1 MVSLRWSKQLGLVAL
16 AAFLTGGAMGAALV
30 PGWALVGVSLAVVS
44 AAAGLVLAFRLARWT
59 SAEAVQS
66 ARAAGWASEASEA
79 IRRLA
84 QGDMTTPFP
93 APPAMGGTMKG
104 FGVFAHHL
112 SEFIGEFTR
121 IIGNVR
127 SASSALVAASA
138 QVSSASQGLSQG
150 TSEQAT
156 SVQEITANLEQMNAI
171 IEQNAKNSRQ
181 TREIAVKGTREAEES
196 GRAVK
201 ETVRAMHDIAD
212 RVGIIEE
219 IARQTN
225 LLALNAAIEAA
236 RAGEHGKGFA
246 VVASEVRKLSE
257 RSQSAAKEIGRLASD
272 SVKIAEQ
279 SGALLDQLIPSIK
292 KTADLVEEVAAGS
305 TEQASGVE
313 QMNRAMG
320 QVDQVTERNA
330 SSAEQLAST
339 AEEMT
344 TQAQALRDLVSVL
357 HISHGSNGTDPTKAT
372 APGAG
377 ARPSSKPPVASAAA
391 PANGDA
397 SEAEYHPF

>member
-1 MVSLRWSKQLGLVAL
+1 
-16 AAFLTGGAMGAALV
+16 
-30 PGWALVGVSLAVVS
+30 
-44 AAAGLVLAFRLARWT
+44 
-59 SAEAVQS
+59 
-66 ARAAGWASEASEA
+66 
-79 IRRLA
+79 
-84 QGDMTTPFP
+84 
-93 APPAMGGTMKG
+93 
-104 FGVFAHHL
+104 
-112 SEFIGEFTR
+112 
-121 IIGNVR
+121 
-127 SASSALVAASA
+127 VAASA

-171 IEQNAKNSRQ
+171 IDQNAKNSAQ
-181 TREIAVKGTREAEES
+181 TREIALKGTREAEES

-201 ETVRAMHDIAD
+201 ETVQAMHDIAD
-212 RVGIIEE
+212 RVSIIEE

-257 RSQSAAKEIGRLASD
+257 RSQAAAKDIGRLASS

-279 SGALLDQLIPSIK
+279 SGTLLDQLIPSIK

-305 TEQASGVE
+305 NEQASGVE

-330 SSAEQLAST
+330 SAAEQLAST

-344 TQAQALRDLVSVL
+344 AQAHALRDLVSML
-357 HISHGSNGTDPTKAT
+357 RIDAAGGTNGSSDP
-372 APGAG
+372 
-377 ARPSSKPPVASAAA
+377 RKPPA
-391 PANGDA
+391 PANGNGGA
-397 SEAEYHPF
+397 SPAGDGEAEYHPF

>member
-1 MVSLRWSKQLGLVAL
+1 MISLRWSKQLGLVAL
-16 AAFLTGGAMGAALV
+16 MAFLTGGATGAALV
-30 PGWALVGVSLAVVS
+30 PGWALVGILLAVVL
-44 AAAGLVLAFRLARWT
+44 AGVGLFYAFRLARWT
-59 SAEAVQS
+59 ALEASQS
-66 ARAAGWASEASEA
+66 ARVVAWAREATEA
-79 IRRLA
+79 IGKLA
-84 QGDMTTPFP
+84 EGEMTATFP
-93 APPAMGGTMKG
+93 QPPPLAGTMKG
-104 FGVFAHHL
+104 VGQLAQRLTDFIT
-112 SEFIGEFTR
+112 EFVR

-127 SASSALVAASA
+127 QASSALVAASA

-156 SVQEITANLEQMNAI
+156 SVQQITANLEQMNAI
-171 IEQNAKNSRQ
+171 IEQNARNSRQ
-181 TREIAVKGTREAEES
+181 TREIAVKGTREAEDS
-196 GRAVK
+196 GKAVK
-201 ETVRAMHDIAD
+201 ETVRAMHSIAD

-279 SGALLDQLIPSIK
+279 SGTLLDQLIPSIK

-344 TQAQALRDLVSVL
+344 AQAQALRDLVSVL
-357 HISHGSNGTDPTKAT
+357 HLGRAAGGEAAKGGA
-372 APGAG
+372 APA
-377 ARPSSKPPVASAAA
+377 ARPSPMTASASPPPGADD
-391 PANGDA
+391 N
-397 SEAEYHPF
+397 ETEYHPF

>member
-1 MVSLRWSKQLGLVAL
+1 MMGARLRQQLGVVGLTALLTGVAL
-16 AAFLTGGAMGAALV
+16 GAALV
-30 PGWALVGVSLAVVS
+30 PGWAILGLALAAVLALGALGLAV
-44 AAAGLVLAFRLARWT
+44 RLKRWT
-59 SAEAVQS
+59 ALED
-66 ARAAGWASEASEA
+66 ARLVEQNTKAQAWALQTTDA
-79 IRRLA
+79 IRLLAKGDIATKLPEPPALQGTLRSFGALA
-84 QGDMTTPFP
+84 QSLGDFV
-93 APPAMGGTMKG
+93 A
-104 FGVFAHHL
+104 
-112 SEFIGEFTR
+112 EFTR

-127 SASSALVAASA
+127 AASSALVAASA

-171 IEQNAKNSRQ
+171 IDQNAKNSAQ
-181 TREIAVKGTREAEES
+181 TREIALKGTREAEES

-201 ETVRAMHDIAD
+201 ETVQAMHDIAD
-212 RVGIIEE
+212 RVSIIEE

-257 RSQSAAKEIGRLASD
+257 RSQAAAKDIGRLASA

-279 SGALLDQLIPSIK
+279 SGTLLEQLIPSIK

-305 TEQASGVE
+305 NEQASGVE

-330 SSAEQLAST
+330 SAAEQLAST

-344 TQAQALRDLVSVL
+344 AQAHALRDLVSML
-357 HISHGSNGTDPTKAT
+357 RIDAAGGTNGSSDP
-372 APGAG
+372 
-377 ARPSSKPPVASAAA
+377 RKPPA
-391 PANGDA
+391 PANGNGGA
-397 SEAEYHPF
+397 SPAGDGEAEYHPF

>member
-1 MVSLRWSKQLGLVAL
+1 MMGARLRQQLGVVGLTALV
-16 AAFLTGGAMGAALV
+16 TGVAMGAALV
-30 PGWALVGVSLAVVS
+30 PGWAIVALAL
-44 AAAGLVLAFRLARWT
+44 ATVLALGAFGLALRVRRWTALEDARLA
-59 SAEAVQS
+59 EQS
-66 ARAAGWASEASEA
+66 ARAQAWAVHTTEA

-84 QGDMTTPFP
+84 RGDIAIKLPEPPDLQGSLRS
-93 APPAMGGTMKG
+93 
-104 FGVFAHHL
+104 FGAL
-112 SEFIGEFTR
+112 ANSLNEFVAEFTR

-127 SASSALVAASA
+127 AASGALVAASG

-171 IEQNAKNSRQ
+171 IDQNAKNSAQ

-212 RVGIIEE
+212 RVSIIEE

-257 RSQSAAKEIGRLASD
+257 RSQSAAKDIGRLASA
-272 SVKIAEQ
+272 SVRIAEQ
-279 SGALLDQLIPSIK
+279 SGTLLDQLIPSIK

-305 TEQASGVE
+305 NEQASGVE

-330 SSAEQLAST
+330 SAAEQLAST

-344 TQAQALRDLVSVL
+344 AQAHALRDLVSMLRIDGSVGE
-357 HISHGSNGTDPTKAT
+357 SRGEGHGEGKKAPPGTNGGTPP
-372 APGAG
+372 PGDG
-377 ARPSSKPPVASAAA
+377 
-391 PANGDA
+391 
-397 SEAEYHPF
+397 EAEYHPF

>member
-16 AAFLTGGAMGAALV
+16 AAFLTGGTMGAALV
-30 PGWALVGVSLAVVS
+30 PGWALVCVLLACGL
-44 AAAGLVLAFRLARWT
+44 AATGLVLAFRLARWT
-59 SAEAVQS
+59 ATEAMHSAQAAAWAQEA
-66 ARAAGWASEASEA
+66 GEA

-84 QGDMTTPFP
+84 EGEMATSLP
-93 APPAMGGTMKG
+93 AAPALDGNMKSLG
-104 FGVFAHHL
+104 IFAQSL
-112 SEFIGEFTR
+112 GEFVAEFTR
-121 IIGNVR
+121 IIGSVR

-138 QVSSASQGLSQG
+138 QVASASQGLSQG

-171 IEQNAKNSRQ
+171 IDQNARNSRQ

-279 SGALLDQLIPSIK
+279 SGSLLDQLIPSIK

-305 TEQASGVE
+305 NEQASGVE

-357 HISHGSNGTDPTKAT
+357 HIGPRPNGDKPAAAGSAARQAPATASAVPPAGTD
-372 APGAG
+372 G
-377 ARPSSKPPVASAAA
+377 
-391 PANGDA
+391 
-397 SEAEYHPF
+397 EYHPF

>member
-1 MVSLRWSKQLGLVAL
+1 MISLRWSKQLGLVAL
-16 AAFLTGGAMGAALV
+16 MAFLTGGATGAALV
-30 PGWALVGVSLAVVS
+30 PGWALVAILLAAVLAGV
-44 AAAGLVLAFRLARWT
+44 GMFFAFRLARWT
-59 SAEAVQS
+59 AVEAAQS
-66 ARAAGWASEASEA
+66 ARAAAWAKEATQA
-79 IRRLA
+79 ISKLA
-84 QGDMTTPFP
+84 EGEMTATFP
-93 APPAMGGTMKG
+93 PPPPLAGTMKG
-104 FGVFAHHL
+104 LGVLAHRL
-112 SEFIGEFTR
+112 TDFINEFVR

-156 SVQEITANLEQMNAI
+156 SVQQITANLEQMNAI
-171 IEQNAKNSRQ
+171 IEQNARNSRQ
-181 TREIAVKGTREAEES
+181 TREIALKGTREAEES
-196 GRAVK
+196 GKAVM
-201 ETVRAMHDIAD
+201 ETVRAMHSIAD

-272 SVKIAEQ
+272 SVRIAEQ
-279 SGALLDQLIPSIK
+279 SGNLLDQLIPSIK

-305 TEQASGVE
+305 NEQASGVE

-330 SSAEQLAST
+330 SSAEELAST

-344 TQAQALRDLVSVL
+344 AQAQALRDLVSVL
-357 HISHGSNGTDPTKAT
+357 HLGRPA
-372 APGAG
+372 AAEGAQ
-377 ARPSSKPPVASAAA
+377 AA
-391 PANGDA
+391 PAPRPSPMSA
-397 SEAEYHPF
+397 SATPPPGADETETEYHPF